1 MSTSSGRY
9 QSSLFSFF
17 SQQSLRF
24 KDKAQQVWRKAKT
37 AAVWGAQIALYPI
50 YLLFQSG
57 RLVGKQMGNAARQFL
72 QVGAGQP
79 EIPPSDTPIQKA
91 LAAATQWFVQAEQPG
106 ALLDSAVAIQGIASR
121 LSDRGLVLVTV
132 DAQILD
138 LLTPEQQA
146 VLQRRIVWEMAIHW
160 RQHRLERL
168 EGQGG
173 AFLPLPQEQPQA
185 LPPVRLF
192 QQLMAWMQQSP
203 VAIATNLFQESRLA
217 LQAAE
222 PIDVLYPHDLDSG
235 DNHFPVFQWIKNQST
250 DLSQM
255 LNKLLDS
262 SLVLY
267 DPIAPVEPEPDLPS
281 LPELTIE
288 EFFSGEFIGV
298 AVPVSAPLEKA
309 IVLTVQP
316 PAAVQPTVKTSLT
329 RKPVARKPKVVENT
343 AIGVQESALAKPLE
357 AKIAHPDAPPA
368 PTLEA
373 EVEVVGYEKHPL
385 EQLLAWLDGGM
396 LWLEQKLG
404 EIWRWLRQR

>member
-72 QVGAGQP
+72 QLGAGQP

-91 LAAATQWFVQAEQPG
+91 LVEATQWLVKVSG
-106 ALLDSAVAIQGIASR
+106 AVAIQGIASR

-132 DAQILD
+132 DSQILD
-138 LLTPEQQA
+138 LLTLEQQTE
-146 VLQRRIVWEMAIHW
+146 LQRRIIWEMAIHW
-160 RQHRLERL
+160 RQHRIECL

-173 AFLPLPQEQPQA
+173 RFLPLPQEQPQA
-185 LPPVRLF
+185 LPPVRMF

-203 VAIATNLFQESRLA
+203 VAIATNLFQESRLM
-217 LQAAE
+217 LSAAE
-222 PIDVLYPHDLDSG
+222 PSIDDLDIHNLQTSP
-235 DNHFPVFQWIKNQST
+235 NYFPVFQWIKNQST

-255 LNKLLDS
+255 MNKLLNS

-267 DPIAPVEPEPDLPS
+267 DPIAPVEPEPDLPP

-298 AVPVSAPLEKA
+298 AAPVSAPVERV
-309 IVLTVQP
+309 IMPTVQP
-316 PAAVQPTVKTSLT
+316 PVALKPTVKTSLT
-329 RKPVARKPKVVENT
+329 RKPVARKPKVVEET
-343 AIGVQESALAKPLE
+343 TMAQESALVKPLE
-357 AKIAHPDAPPA
+357 ARIAPPDAPPTS
-368 PTLEA
+368 TLEA
-373 EVEVVGYEKHPL
+373 EVQVVGYEKHPL